1 MNIKVEQLAKKP
13 FEVKGSVKNLK
24 KTYIFQKKM
33 AEMETLTEDN
43 QGIEVFDAMA
53 DMIEKLI
60 DYIDTMLHLTDKQRE
75 SLEDLEQQE
84 VINIAQYIAM
94 KIMGMDDAD
103 IKKAL
108 SGEEES
114 DEGLVTPEA
123 E

>member
-24 KTYIFQKKM
+24 KTYIFQKEM
-33 AEMETLTEDN
+33 AQMETLTEDN

-60 DYIDTMLHLTDKQRE
+60 DYIDTMLHLTVKQRE

-108 SGEEES
+108 GEQES
-114 DEGLVTPEA
+114 DEGLE
-123 E
+123 